1 MVRGLLGESYLRT
14 SHLDRAE
21 RCAQRALA
29 QIPADDP
36 SHYLRAGHLCLLG
49 RVYRRQGHLTHAI
62 RTYRRGLSLVDV
74 RSSHFS
80 PLAANL
86 AYALLYRGHVGEA
99 NARVTEY
106 WEVARGVATQT
117 WSMAAVESGVG
128 IELGDLDRAARAL
141 DHAESA
147 GDLGERIG
155 LVLRNHR
162 AAVCRASG
170 EWARA
175 EALERSI
182 LGRSVAGGRNGDMV
196 ACAARGLA
204 ESLAGQGRHEDAL
217 EPARLAA
224 RTGRGEDRAEWAAG
238 LRVLGGSLTA
248 LGRRAEATRAFQEAL
263 SLHDRAEFEL
273 ERRRLDADLSRL
285 GFGDLARVT
294 LDSASQM
301 AGGRAD
307 RLRSEEL
314 SLRSGRIAGERA
326 ALERALTESGGNVS
340 RAARSLGL
348 SRQAFYKAMRRT
360 GLSADARA

>member
-1 MVRGLLGESYLRT
+1 MSITMETNLPYLSCDPDRHGNERIYVRRNGKRIRIREPEGTPAFARAYTEAVDKLGAT
-14 SHLDRAE
+14 IKRAT
-21 RCAQRALA
+21 
-29 QIPADDP
+29 IIGPAHP
-36 SHYLRAGHLCLLG
+36 TGSLG
-49 RVYRRQGHLTHAI
+49 WLG
-62 RTYRRGLSLVDV
+62 
-74 RSSHFS
+74 
-80 PLAANL
+80 ANL